1 MKITKFLLG
10 IIAFFAFFLPQVS
23 CALEKN
29 DKILI
34 AYFSQ
39 TNNTER
45 LAEDLIK
52 GLTDYDVTLTEIVS
66 VDPYSENM
74 EKMSPRVKS
83 EQENN
88 TLIPIALSNYVSD
101 LNDFDA
107 VLIGTPIWFNH
118 APASVKSFLNAYP
131 IGTEQKLCVF
141 ITSGTSE
148 PDTVLAD
155 IENYSNH
162 KIDTYM
168 QYRPGHESEKVRD
181 EKYSKFIEDLNA
193 L

>member
-1 MKITKFLLG
+1 
-10 IIAFFAFFLPQVS
+10 
-23 CALEKN
+23 
-29 DKILI
+29 
-34 AYFSQ
+34 
-39 TNNTER
+39 
-45 LAEDLIK
+45 
-52 GLTDYDVTLTEIVS
+52 
-66 VDPYSENM
+66 
-74 EKMSPRVKS
+74 MSPGVKS
-83 EQENN
+83 ELEYN

-148 PDTVLAD
+148 PDAVLAD

>member
-10 IIAFFAFFLPQVS
+10 VIAFFAFFLPQVS

-118 APASVKSFLNAYP
+118 APAPIKSFLNAYP
-131 IGTEQKLCVF
+131 VKTEQKLGVF

-148 PDTVLAD
+148 LDVVLSD
-155 IENYSNH
+155 IEKYSTH
-162 KIDTYM
+162 KVDAYM
-168 QYRPGHESEKVRD
+168 QYRPSHESGMVRG
-181 EKYSKFIEDLNA
+181 EKYSKFINDINA

>member
-10 IIAFFAFFLPQVS
+10 VIAFFAFFLPQVS

-74 EKMSPRVKS
+74 EKMSPMRHFYMLDMVIKRMV
-83 EQENN
+83 
-88 TLIPIALSNYVSD
+88 T
-101 LNDFDA
+101 
-107 VLIGTPIWFNH
+107 G
-118 APASVKSFLNAYP
+118 
-131 IGTEQKLCVF
+131 
-141 ITSGTSE
+141 SGII
-148 PDTVLAD
+148 V
-155 IENYSNH
+155 
-162 KIDTYM
+162 
-168 QYRPGHESEKVRD
+168 
-181 EKYSKFIEDLNA
+181 
-193 L
+193 